1 VKTTS
6 FVLILGLLLA
16 GCTRNAARRSIV
28 IAREQERTRE
38 LIQGAKLANQV
49 GRERLL
55 STGSN
60 AVGSALV
67 AYDLSSD
74 LLGRGQSVLGLPV
87 VDQSALVA
95 SLLSSNRTLRAS
107 AASLQRRHVVQEQA
121 WAIERA
127 EVEAKLFEMGQKY
140 EAARNR
146 SIVHRF
152 WGWLVSSIG
161 VGGIIALCVFFPALI
176 PIFGRLLGWVVSKIP
191 ALAGAVGVVSTKAY
205 DAVVRGVENAKK
217 EWGRSDAEAVLHKNL
232 SQEMDESHKRLVR
245 VRKAA
250 VA

>member
-1 VKTTS
+1 MK
-6 FVLILGLLLA
+6 VLSLLLILLLA

-38 LIQGAKLANQV
+38 LIQGAKLANQI

-67 AYDLSSD
+67 AYDLSSVF
-74 LLGRGQSVLGLPV
+74 LGRGQSVAGLPV

-95 SLLSSNRTLRAS
+95 SLLSSNRTLRIS
-107 AASLQRRHVVQEQA
+107 AESLQRQHVAQEQD

-127 EVEAKLFEMGQKY
+127 NLESRLVEMGQKY
-140 EAARNR
+140 EAERNR
-146 SIVHRF
+146 SIVRRF
-152 WGWLVSSIG
+152 WRWLISSVGI
-161 VGGIIALCVFFPALI
+161 GGIIALCVFFPALI

-205 DAVVRGVENAKK
+205 DAIVRGVENTKK

-232 SQEMDESHKRLVR
+232 SAEMDASHKRLIR
-245 VRKAA
+245 ARKA